1 MSLSYSIQAVHNTRM
16 LATYSRIDYRVKIMG
31 HALKCLMK
39 VSEMTGSGP
48 VLSENVHNVTVIG
61 CKCLPF

>member
-1 MSLSYSIQAVHNTRM
+1 
-16 LATYSRIDYRVKIMG
+16 MG